1 MKIYFIRHGETK
13 GNREHRYVGSTDES
27 LLQESITVLKNKK
40 MPMVSKVY
48 VSPMK
53 RCIETANIL
62 YPESRHIIAEDLR
75 ECNFG
80 DFEYCNYNE
89 LKDNKYYQLFI
100 DSMGEC
106 SFPKG
111 ESKSDF
117 QKRCVREFEK
127 ILLSESQDIA
137 LVVHGGTI
145 MAILDKYSCPHKD
158 YYNWQCK
165 NGEGFVANVKG
176 SYLTDIK
183 EI

>member
-27 LLQESITVLKNKK
+27 ILKESVGVLKNKK
-40 MPMVSKVY
+40 MPEVSKVY

-62 YPESRHIIAEDLR
+62 YPENEHIIAEDLR

-80 DFEYCNYNE
+80 DFEYCNYEE
-89 LKDNKYYQLFI
+89 LNGNKNYQLFI
-100 DSMGEC
+100 NSLGEC
-106 SFPKG
+106 GFPNG

-117 QKRCVREFEK
+117 QKRCASEFEK
-127 ILLSESQDIA
+127 IVLSESQDIA

-145 MAILDKYSCPHKD
+145 MAILDKYSYPHRD

-165 NGEGFVANVKG
+165 NGEGFSANVNG